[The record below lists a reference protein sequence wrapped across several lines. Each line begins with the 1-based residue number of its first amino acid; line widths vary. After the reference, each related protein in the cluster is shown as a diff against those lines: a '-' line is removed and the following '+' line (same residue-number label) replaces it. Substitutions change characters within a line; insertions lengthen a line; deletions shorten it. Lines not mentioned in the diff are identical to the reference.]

1 MFSNRKSQS
10 SSGEIKDSKV
20 DTLIGTT
27 TNITGNINSDGNI
40 RVDGRFNGDIISKKE
55 VTIGEAGV
63 VVGNITAENVVIS
76 GMVNGNIKCDGLL
89 EILPSGKLY
98 GDFEVNCVSIEEGAV
113 FKGKSVMRDK
123 NEDNAEENEAQYEKN
138 NYEKNNEV

>member
-10 SSGEIKDSKV
+10 SSREANNSKV

-27 TNITGNINSDGNI
+27 ANITGDISSDGNI
-40 RVDGRFNGDIISKKE
+40 RVDGRFNGDIISKKQ
-55 VTIGEAGV
+55 VTIGESGV
-63 VVGNITAENVVIS
+63 VVGNITAENVIIL
-76 GMVNGNIKCDGLL
+76 GRVNGNIKCDGLL

-98 GDFEVNCVSIEEGAV
+98 GDFEVNCVSIEEGAI
-113 FKGKSVMRDK
+113 FKGKSIMRDK
-123 NEDNAEENEAQYEKN
+123 NEDKAEENDAQYEKN